1 MINGKKLPAG
11 TYSFFIIPEEN
22 EWTLIFNKVANQW
35 GAFTYNELRDALRIK
50 AKPVKNEFHEW
61 LEYSFSDTD
70 VQPAGKINSANINL
84 MWDRL
89 KVSFKIEVKT

>member
-1 MINGKKLPAG
+1 M
-11 TYSFFIIPEEN
+11 
-22 EWTLIFNKVANQW
+22 
-35 GAFTYNELRDALRIK
+35 ALRIK